1 MKFIINQKKITTST
15 KKSELEKSIL
25 KWDLCDFSD
34 AYIAVKADIIVTNS
48 DDAKRN
54 KIVFKNNAPFNNCIL
69 KISSVQIGN
78 AEDLDA
84 AI

>member
-1 MKFIINQKKITTST
+1 MINQKKIATLT
-15 KKSELEKSIL
+15 KKSELEKSKL
-25 KWDLCDFSD
+25 KSDLCDFSD
-34 AYIAVKADIIVTNS
+34 TCIALKGDIIVTNS

-54 KIVFKNNAPFNNCIL
+54 KIVFKYNAPFISCIL
-69 KISSVQIGN
+69 KISSLQIDN